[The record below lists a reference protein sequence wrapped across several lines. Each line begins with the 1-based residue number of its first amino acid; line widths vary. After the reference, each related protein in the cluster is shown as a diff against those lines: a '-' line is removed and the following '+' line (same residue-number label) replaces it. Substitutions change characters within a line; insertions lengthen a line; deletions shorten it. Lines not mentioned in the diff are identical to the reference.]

1 MKLKPET
8 CFPFLSDYLHDNDG
22 VKGEKLFQTLT
33 LRRQRMTLL
42 IVGAQPNG
50 ISSFVCHHSHKPRR
64 QNIVGHIPSIF
75 NI

>member
-33 LRRQRMTLL
+33 CDTL
-42 IVGAQPNG
+42 
-50 ISSFVCHHSHKPRR
+50 
-64 QNIVGHIPSIF
+64 
-75 NI
+75 